1 MPLRAAA
8 LNIDEEDQEEGAPEA
23 LPAEERYARKEG
35 PEIQVTL
42 RSNARLMEFR
52 DLHVGSTSRATSLSD
67 MLCRPL
73 PYRNLSGYRA
83 SSSLLL
89 CCLQERQD

>member
-8 LNIDEEDQEEGAPEA
+8 LNIDEEDNEDEDIPD
-23 LPAEERYARKEG
+23 PTPVEERYARKEG

-52 DLHVGSTSRATSLSD
+52 DLHV
-67 MLCRPL
+67 RPTYL
-73 PYRNLSGYRA
+73 PLN
-83 SSSLLL
+83 
-89 CCLQERQD
+89 